1 MRKFMQ
7 RRWKG
12 TPVMKL
18 LSSAK
23 TQYRAA
29 FSAMVSD
36 PVGWNL
42 YRSSAGVLLA
52 QNFDGEVL
60 VKDVALYSEPKFLKL
75 TKEALKN
82 D

>member
-1 MRKFMQ
+1 ML
-7 RRWKG
+7 
-12 TPVMKL
+12 KL

-29 FSAMVSD
+29 IRAMAFD

-52 QNFDGEVL
+52 QDFDGEVL
-60 VKDVALYSEPKFLKL
+60 VKDVALYSESKFLKL
-75 TKEALKN
+75 TKEALEN

>member
-1 MRKFMQ
+1 M
-7 RRWKG
+7 
-12 TPVMKL
+12 TKL

-29 FSAMVSD
+29 FSAMVAD
-36 PVGWNL
+36 PLGWNL

-75 TKEALKN
+75 TKEALEN

>member
-1 MRKFMQ
+1 LQKFMQ
-7 RRWKG
+7 RPSKE
-12 TPVMKL
+12 TFMLKL

-23 TQYRAA
+23 TQYHAA
-29 FSAMVSD
+29 YNAMVAD
-36 PVGWNL
+36 PLGWNL

-52 QNFDGEVL
+52 QDFDGEVL
-60 VKDVALYSEPKFLKL
+60 VKDVALYSESQFLKL